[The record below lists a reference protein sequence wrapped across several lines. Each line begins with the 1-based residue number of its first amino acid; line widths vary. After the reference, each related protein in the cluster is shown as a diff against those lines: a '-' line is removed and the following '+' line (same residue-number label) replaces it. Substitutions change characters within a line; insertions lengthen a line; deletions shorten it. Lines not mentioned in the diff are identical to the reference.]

1 MESLL
6 LSAAAWLDAVGI
18 AGWARGSALVYPIAN
33 TLHLLGLVMLVG
45 GIGVVDLRIAGLWR
59 ALPIAPLSRA
69 LTPVAIAGL
78 AVMTASGIVLFAADG
93 RALAT
98 SDIFFRKLVLIA
110 LALVN
115 AVAFRLIW
123 GDRVAGWSGEVPTA
137 ARLMAVVSLLL
148 WLAAGTMG
156 RWIAYG

>member
-6 LSAAAWLDAVGI
+6 LNAAGWLDAVGI

-69 LTPVAIAGL
+69 LTPVAITGL
-78 AVMTASGIVLFAADG
+78 VVMIASGVILFAAEG
-93 RALAT
+93 RALAA
-98 SDIFFRKLVLIA
+98 SDIFYRKLVLIA
-110 LALVN
+110 LALAN
-115 AVAFRLIW
+115 AVSFRWVW
-123 GDRVAGWSGEVPTA
+123 GDRLGSWSTDVPLP
-137 ARLMAVVSLLL
+137 ARLMAVASLLL